1 MTELQRLLLAYDAH
15 RAAGRACA
23 LATVVDVAGSAYR
36 RPGARMLVTA
46 DGQLT
51 GAISGGCLEGDARR
65 RARQCLQRGQP
76 AVVTYDSTDPDDD
89 LQFGAA
95 LGCQGVVQIL
105 LEPLNFQDENNPL
118 ELLRAWWEGAEE
130 PAVLA
135 TIFHLNGAST
145 APAQVGERLLL
156 TTSGAVRGSLPA
168 ASALYEIVLADA
180 RQGPDRPAA
189 RHPRRVGRSRH
200 SARKPGNPAAPGAPH
215 HLRGRQR
222 RAAGRAPGRGAWAG
236 GCACSTAAPTWPRP
250 ARFPEAETVQVVPVE
265 QVAQLVPDRSFALL
279 MTHNYYYDLA
289 ALRHLLT
296 APTPYIGLLG
306 PRKKYLRLL
315 EDLTKT
321 IPDAAACLQSRLH
334 SPIGLN
340 LGAETPRGN
349 CPGRGSRNPS
359 RAHRPPRQPS
369 CATPPTPSTPAS
381 SPTGVWPAEAA
392 VPAACEMSSEQF
404 VIASSAKQSVLST

>member
-15 RAAGRACA
+15 RAASRACA

-36 RPGARMLVTA
+36 RPGARMLVTG

-76 AVVTYDSTDPDDD
+76 TVVTYDSTDPDDD

-105 LEPLNFQDENNPL
+105 LEPLDFQNENNPL
-118 ELLRAWWEGAEE
+118 ELLRTWWEGAEE

-135 TIFHLNGAST
+135 TVFHLNGAST

-156 TTSGAVRGSLPA
+156 TTDGAVQGGLQTT
-168 ASALYEIVLADA
+168 SALYATILADA
-180 RQGPDRPAA
+180 RQALATRQPATRAYSAGAGAVRVSLEILRPPVRLTIFGAGNDVQPVVRLAA
-189 RHPRRVGRSRH
+189 SLGWRVRVLDGRPNL
-200 SARKPGNPAAPGAPH
+200 AQA
-215 HLRGRQR
+215 
-222 RAAGRAPGRGAWAG
+222 
-236 GCACSTAAPTWPRP
+236 
-250 ARFPEAETVQVVPVE
+250 ARFPEAEAVQVVPVE
-265 QVAQLVPDRSFALL
+265 QVESLLPDRSFALL

-289 ALRHLLT
+289 ALRLLLA

-321 IPDAAACLQSRLH
+321 IPDAAERLRPRLH

-340 LGAETPRGN
+340 LGAETSGEIALAVVAEIQAVLAARPAGFLRDSPDPIHPRLASD
-349 CPGRGSRNPS
+349 GSL
-359 RAHRPPRQPS
+359 A
-369 CATPPTPSTPAS
+369 
-381 SPTGVWPAEAA
+381 AEAA
-392 VPAACEMSSEQF
+392 VPAACEMSSEQ
-404 VIASSAKQSVLST
+404 

>member
-89 LQFGAA
+89 LQFGSA
-95 LGCQGVVQIL
+95 LGCQGIVQIL
-105 LEPLNFQDENNPL
+105 LEPLDFQDENNPL
-118 ELLRAWWEGAEE
+118 ELLRTWWEGAEE

-135 TIFHLNGAST
+135 TVFHLNGAST

-168 ASALYEIVLADA
+168 ASTLYETILADA
-180 RQGPDRPAA
+180 RQALAA
-189 RHPRRVGRSRH
+189 RQPATRTASAGVGTVRVSLEILRPPVRLTIFG
-200 SARKPGNPAAPGAPH
+200 AGNDVQPVVR
-215 HLRGRQR
+215 L
-222 RAAGRAPGRGAWAG
+222 AAGLGWRVRVLDGRPSLAQ
-236 GCACSTAAPTWPRP
+236 P
-250 ARFPEAETVQVVPVE
+250 ARFPEAEAVQVVPVE
-265 QVAQLVPDRSFALL
+265 QVGGLPHDRSFALL

-289 ALRHLLT
+289 ALRHLLA

-321 IPDAAACLQSRLH
+321 TPTAAARLQPRLH

-340 LGAETPRGN
+340 LGAETPEEIALAVVAEIQAVLAARPAGFLRDS
-349 CPGRGSRNPS
+349 PDPIHLRLVSDGSL
-359 RAHRPPRQPS
+359 A
-369 CATPPTPSTPAS
+369 
-381 SPTGVWPAEAA
+381 AEAA
-392 VPAACEMSSEQF
+392 VPAACEMSNEQ
-404 VIASSAKQSVLST
+404 